1 MSEVPNKVSCD
12 NDNDNEKKERN
23 DELSSYKDDY
33 IEVNQSGL
41 TINKY
46 YFPLFTSKTIPI
58 EKIKTINI
66 FELNAFNGKYRLF
79 GFSLNFNYFHYDPKR
94 SNKTHGILI
103 EEEGNIISI
112 AITPD
117 DPKKCYNVLKY
128 LMSNVRKGKE
138 FDPLLKGNEIH
149 LLKEQKEKLC

>member
-1 MSEVPNKVSCD
+1 MNEDPNKAKC
-12 NDNDNEKKERN
+12 NNEKKERN
-23 DELSSYKDDY
+23 DELSSYKDEY
-33 IEVNQSGL
+33 IEVNQNNL

-58 EKIKTINI
+58 EKIKNINI

-128 LMSNVRKGKE
+128 LMSNVKKGKE

-149 LLKEQKEKLC
+149 LLKKQKEKLS